1 MILANL
7 VVGFSAMLM
16 CLIVQAAVAFWSVR
30 YYVRQSSNATEPR
43 KFVVSI
49 RPLLISMLAMM
60 AGNFI
65 QITLWAILFLLLGE
79 LDELYEAIYHS
90 AVNFASL
97 GYGDFVMS
105 KNRKLLGPLEA
116 VNGVVMLGMTSAAL
130 MVILQQ
136 VIKDQRDE
144 IIASARQSIG
154 RDGAFPAKP
163 ASVLQRLCQD
173 ARQTDRNEQFRR
185 CSKVYPTL

>member
-7 VVGFSAMLM
+7 LVGFCTMLA
-16 CLIVQAAVAFWSVR
+16 CLIVQAAVAVWSVR
-30 YYVRQSSNATEPR
+30 YYARHSSNTVAPR
-43 KFVVSI
+43 KFMVGI
-49 RPLLISMLAMM
+49 RPLLIAMLAMT

-65 QITLWAILFLLLGE
+65 QITVWAILFLLLGE
-79 LDELYEAIYHS
+79 LNELYEAVYHS

-116 VNGVVMLGMTSAAL
+116 VNGVIMLGITSAAL

-136 VIKDQRDE
+136 VIKDRRDE
-144 IIASARQSIG
+144 NMASADQG
-154 RDGAFPAKP
+154 N
-163 ASVLQRLCQD
+163 
-173 ARQTDRNEQFRR
+173 DRVR
-185 CSKVYPTL
+185 

>member
-7 VVGFSAMLM
+7 MVGFSAMVV

-30 YYVRQSSNATEPR
+30 YYVRQSSNAAASPR
-43 KFVVSI
+43 FVVRI
-49 RPLLISMLAMM
+49 RPLLIFMLAML

-65 QITLWAILFLLLGE
+65 QITVWAILFLLLGE
-79 LDELYEAIYHS
+79 LDELFEAIYHS
-90 AVNFASL
+90 AVNIASL

-116 VNGVVMLGMTSAAL
+116 VNGVIMLGMTSAAL

-144 IIASARQSIG
+144 IIASARRSIG
-154 RDGAFPAKP
+154 RDGDSLRWTP
-163 ASVLQRLCQD
+163 SVGQ
-173 ARQTDRNEQFRR
+173 E
-185 CSKVYPTL
+185 SG

>member
-7 VVGFSAMLM
+7 MVGFSAMLM

-30 YYVRQSSNATEPR
+30 YYIRQSSNATAPR
-43 KFVVSI
+43 KFIACI
-49 RPLLISMLAMM
+49 RPLLISMLAML

-65 QITLWAILFLLLGE
+65 QIALWGILFLLLGE

-116 VNGVVMLGMTSAAL
+116 VNGVVMLGMTSSGRPRWPTDRRSHRAQPDL
-130 MVILQQ
+130 PGLP
-136 VIKDQRDE
+136 RL
-144 IIASARQSIG
+144 SRQ
-154 RDGAFPAKP
+154 
-163 ASVLQRLCQD
+163 QD
-173 ARQTDRNEQFRR
+173 ATGAASHRPSPPVRPQKRHATHPIGN
-185 CSKVYPTL
+185 VTL